1 MKRHALVIGSRLVGC
16 GLLILGGCATMDAR
30 WAACDKSAGTFVAL
44 ADCTAKAVQTDAS
57 RWAQPTLRM
66 RSEARAKRFA
76 MKADD
81 LIEKVGTG
89 RTPDAD
95 ARAELR
101 TALDQL
107 TDEERDDR
115 LSPMRQPQKTGIT
128 CSPAGNSVSC
138 TAN

>member
-1 MKRHALVIGSRLVGC
+1 MKRHAMGIGSRLVVC

-30 WAACDKSAGTFVAL
+30 WATCDKSAGTFVTL
-44 ADCTAKAVQTDAS
+44 ADCTAKAVQADAS
-57 RWAQPTLRM
+57 RWTQPTLRM

-81 LIEKVGTG
+81 LVEKVGSG

-107 TDEERDDR
+107 ADEERDDR
-115 LSPMRQPQKTGIT
+115 LTPMRQPQKTSIT